1 MRAFQENKRKKYVL
15 AFAMIALAVAAIF
28 LAWFLY
34 RKVIYGSGNPG
45 GNILAGASPDTSAL
59 QIYYYD
65 GETVA
70 VRTLYDSDK
79 EKKLLKRINAF
90 VLSETD
96 QNAVADMKAPF
107 YGLWIG
113 GEDGRDISITWS
125 EGIWLRNGGTTFYG
139 NADFPGWWEEL
150 AGEDEDDA
158 LSVLAFPNAGILS
171 TYHLCFM
178 VEEDGL
184 AEGKDSVT
192 MTIEEVP
199 ADGKTKVVIT
209 NNSGEDFEYGEYFSL
224 QNQIDGHWYTMPVK
238 AENIAFHDIC
248 HILPAGESAEEIYDI
263 SIYGPLE
270 PGAYR
275 LVVEEISAE
284 FAVMD

>member
-1 MRAFQENKRKKYVL
+1 MGAFYENRGKKYVL
-15 AFAMIALAVAAIF
+15 VSAAILLAIGVIF
-28 LAWFLY
+28 LVWFLY
-34 RKVIYGSGNPG
+34 GKVAYGNGNQG

-96 QNAVADMKAPF
+96 QSVVADMNFPF
-107 YGLWIG
+107 YGIWIG
-113 GEDGRDISITWS
+113 GEDGRDISVTWS
-125 EGIWLRNGGTTFYG
+125 DGIWLRNGGSTFYG
-139 NADFPGWWEEL
+139 NADFSGWWEEL
-150 AGEDEDDA
+150 AGEDEDDT
-158 LSVLAFPNAGILS
+158 LNVLGFPNAGILS
-171 TYHLCFM
+171 EYHTCFM

-184 AEGKDSVT
+184 AESEDSVT
-192 MTIEEVP
+192 MTIEEIL
-199 ADGKTKVVIT
+199 ADGKTKVTIT

-224 QNQIDGHWYTMPVK
+224 QKQIDGHWYTIPVK
-238 AENIAFHDIC
+238 AENIGFHDIC
-248 HILPAGESAEEIYDI
+248 HILPAGEMAEETYDI
-263 SIYGPLE
+263 SIFDSLE

-275 LVVEEISAE
+275 LVVEGLSAE
-284 FAVMD
+284 FAVTD